1 MVWILLQIDDMTG
14 RILIA
19 DDDAA
24 LREALGEA
32 LSVQGH
38 DVRMVSDVDEALASI
53 GREDFDVLLAD
64 VMMPGDGAT
73 LPLRLHPMASR
84 PRVILMTGFDRPG
97 VQTRAMAD
105 GAFGYLLKPIRLAD
119 LCAVVDLAL
128 STPR

>member
-1 MVWILLQIDDMTG
+1 MPG

-38 DVRMVSDVDEALASI
+38 DVRMVSDVDKALATMTD
-53 GREDFDVLLAD
+53 ETFDVVLAD

-73 LPLRLHPMASR
+73 LPQRVRVFTRP

-97 VQTRAMAD
+97 VQTRVMAE
-105 GAFGYLLKPIRLAD
+105 GAFGYLVKPIRLAD
-119 LCAVVDLAL
+119 LCAVVDLAIA
-128 STPR
+128 TPR

>member
-1 MVWILLQIDDMTG
+1 MTG

-53 GREDFDVLLAD
+53 DRESFDVLLAD

-73 LPLRLHPMASR
+73 LPQRLHSLASR

-97 VQTRAMAD
+97 VQSRVMAD

-128 STPR
+128 TTPR

>member
-1 MVWILLQIDDMTG
+1 MVRILLQVDDMTG

-53 GREDFDVLLAD
+53 DRESFDVVLAD

-73 LPLRLHPMASR
+73 LPQRLHPLAAR

-128 STPR
+128 TTPR

>member
-1 MVWILLQIDDMTG
+1 MMA

-19 DDDAA
+19 DDDVA
-24 LREALGEA
+24 LGEALGEA

-38 DVRMVSDVDEALASI
+38 DVQVVSDVEAAMASVD
-53 GREDFDVLLAD
+53 REVFDIVLAD

-73 LPLRLHPMASR
+73 LPRRLQQIEPR

-97 VQTRAMAD
+97 VQSRAMAD
-105 GAFGYLLKPIRLAD
+105 GAFKYLLKPIRLAD

-128 STPR
+128 TTPR